1 MKKIFMFA
9 AIAAALLS
17 CAKDNS
23 FNQSNDEASSD
34 KVIRTVD
41 LTASYEETLDSKAS
55 LGAVSGGK
63 VAFLWNTGDLI
74 KAYINTTAHSTS
86 TVAEDYNNKS
96 SAVLSVEFT
105 QEPDEDDKMMFFFPG
120 KKGDSTIPADGVS
133 FTFPAEQWA
142 AQNGLPTDHNYN
154 KLSAAIADAG
164 LAKDVFDGNA
174 GKLKFK
180 NAFAIVG
187 FAFDETLTDV
197 KKISLS
203 GSKGEVL
210 AGTYTIA
217 PDASVKLDGSKTSYK
232 AATLVYNTGASFA
245 SGPNFYIVLAPT
257 VFEEGFTLTLTL
269 ADGKILT
276 RTSPKASYDFAR
288 SSVNHL
294 GTLSKSMF
302 REEPEMSELW
312 SVANT
317 NPRNLA
323 IDKDYVYL
331 VGAGATNLT
340 AYSLADGSATSMSVS
355 TILNQTTNTFK
366 TSDVK
371 VIDNNGASVV
381 LVSNLAAA
389 GQTLNVYSYSSLE
402 ATPAVALSYTVPNGT
417 RLGDKFTVEGNW
429 QSGKLIFHD
438 YSVKNRAYVF
448 TITAGVISSDPSI
461 QTYSTSA
468 GPIGAFYRFGDEMLW
483 IGTGLTNKND
493 VLVFDNDLNY
503 SSTLSKALPC
513 STGTFTA
520 AHGLRFFSLYGKSFM
535 AFMQVESGSKS
546 YLNVYSIGDG
556 ADFASCLDEAELLAT
571 ESYATVDADGKGA
584 NGNAV
589 GDVAV
594 YTDGNKAYVAALATG
609 LGFTLYEIK

>member
-41 LTASYEETLDSKAS
+41 LTASYEETPDSKAS

-86 TVAEDYNNKS
+86 TVAEDYNNMS

-232 AATLVYNTGASFA
+232 AATLVYDSGASFA

-269 ADGKILT
+269 ADGNILT
-276 RTSPKASYDFAR
+276 RTSPKARYDFAR

-355 TILNQTTNTFK
+355 TILNQTTTNTFK

-381 LVSNLAAA
+381 LVSNLATA
-389 GQTLNVYSYSSLE
+389 GQTLNVYSYSALD
-402 ATPAVALSYTVPNGT
+402 AVPAVALSYTVPNGT
-417 RLGDKFTVEGNW
+417 RLGDKFTIEGNW

-438 YSVKNRAYVF
+438 YTAKNKAYVF
-448 TITAGVISSDPSI
+448 TITAGVISSTPSVK
-461 QTYSTSA
+461 TYSTSA
-468 GPIGAFYRFGDEMLW
+468 GQIGAFYRFDDDEMLW

-493 VLVFDNDLNY
+493 VLVFDNDLVY
-503 SSTLSKALPC
+503 SSTLSKALP
-513 STGTFTA
+513 SSSGSFTA

-535 AFMQVESGSKS
+535 AFMQVESASKS
-546 YLNVYSIGDG
+546 YLNVYYIGEG
-556 ADFASCLDEAELLAT
+556 ADFASCLSEAKLLAT
-571 ESYATVDADGKGA
+571 ESYETTN

-594 YTDGNKAYVAALATG
+594 YADGNRAYVAALATG